1 MQTVKPTDQINNE
14 DTNSKGETKDTN
26 KTTTSF
32 HLNQPLY
39 RTRNVTIK
47 QFKLSSDD
55 QVNETNNEKQQ
66 KRMN

>member
-39 RTRNVTIK
+39 RTRNRQTI
-47 QFKLSSDD
+47 QIV
-55 QVNETNNEKQQ
+55 Q
-66 KRMN
+66 